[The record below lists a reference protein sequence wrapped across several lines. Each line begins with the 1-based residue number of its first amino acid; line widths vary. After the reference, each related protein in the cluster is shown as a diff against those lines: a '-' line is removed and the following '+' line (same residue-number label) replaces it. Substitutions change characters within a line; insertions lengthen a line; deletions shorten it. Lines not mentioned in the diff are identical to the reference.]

1 MLTETA
7 HSKGTV
13 VSGSHWKSR
22 IKTGRGAAWLARL
35 LGVQEVAG
43 SNPVAPTS
51 FQNKPFGEYV
61 EGLSHFRAKGYA
73 VELEVQTDDF
83 ENLTFRL
90 KIRTSPFLFKTL

>member
-1 MLTETA
+1 MLLMLSIHQE
-7 HSKGTV
+7 SGVLNRKRGLNSS
-13 VSGSHWKSR
+13 VS
-22 IKTGRGAAWLARL
+22 
-35 LGVQEVAG
+35 
-43 SNPVAPTS
+43 PVAPTS